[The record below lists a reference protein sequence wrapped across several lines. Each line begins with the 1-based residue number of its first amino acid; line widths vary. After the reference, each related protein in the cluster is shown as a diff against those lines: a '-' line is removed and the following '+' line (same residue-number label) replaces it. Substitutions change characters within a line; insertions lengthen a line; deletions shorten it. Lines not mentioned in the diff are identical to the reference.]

1 MAPFSNLVLRACICN
16 YIYSLIRLS
25 AKLSK
30 KKKKLNS
37 LICYFILLPLTGSGK
52 IRPLSY

>member
-1 MAPFSNLVLRACICN
+1 MTPIIDLVLGAYICN

-25 AKLSK
+25 AKLA
-30 KKKKLNS
+30 KKLNS
-37 LICYFILLPLTGSGK
+37 FAYFILLPLTGTGK

>member
-1 MAPFSNLVLRACICN
+1 MAPISDLVLRTYICN

-25 AKLSK
+25 AKFA
-30 KKKKLNS
+30 KKKLFNS
-37 LICYFILLPLTGSGK
+37 LTYFILLPLSGTGK

>member
-1 MAPFSNLVLRACICN
+1 MALFSNLELRACICN

-30 KKKKLNS
+30 KKKKA
-37 LICYFILLPLTGSGK
+37 K
-52 IRPLSY
+52 LSYLLFYSTTYDRLW